1 MQSPNVCI
9 ANNIFWMDIGGKKMA
24 TGKKCD
30 CGFQFSGAGEFRN
43 CNCFLKDGKWINICP
58 KCKGTNFGWCYAMF
72 AVCSDCDAR
81 FEYKNSKFVEWK
93 E

>member
-1 MQSPNVCI
+1 M
-9 ANNIFWMDIGGKKMA
+9 
-24 TGKKCD
+24 
-30 CGFQFSGAGEFRN
+30 
-43 CNCFLKDGKWINICP
+43 ICP

-72 AVCSDCDAR
+72 AVCNDCDAR